1 MMLSDFL
8 YAFNGVMPVFVVA
21 FVGYI
26 LRQKNFLTE
35 EFVKVADKLV
45 FRVMLPCLLFTNV
58 AYIDIKEIGGNDLK
72 LVLFCVVAAIVLT
85 LLLSL
90 IVPLFVKDKG
100 KVGAFVQGVFR
111 SNVAFLGLPFA
122 QNLFGDEGMR
132 IASIALAVIVPVY
145 NVIAVIVLCTFNPQ
159 KSADNN
165 TFGKRI
171 AEILKGVVK
180 NPLIIA
186 IVIALPF
193 ALFGVGNDLPKS
205 IKSSVDYFAK
215 ASTTLAILTIGASFK
230 LNELKGRIG
239 LASVVTLLKTVIVPA
254 TFMVFTYYALGFR
267 GVHLGIILIVFGT
280 PTAISSY
287 IMAKNM
293 NSDASLANQIVLLT
307 TLVSMFTIFL
317 FSFVMKTLGLV
328 G

>member
-1 MMLSDFL
+1 MFSDFL

-21 FVGYI
+21 LVGYV
-26 LRQKNFLTE
+26 LRQREFLTD
-35 EFVKVADKLV
+35 EFVRVADKLV

-58 AYIDIKEIGGNDLK
+58 AYIDIKEIGGNDFK
-72 LVLFCVVAAIVLT
+72 LVIFCVASAILLT
-85 LLLSL
+85 VTLSL
-90 IVPLFVKDKG
+90 IVPLFVKDKA

-145 NVIAVIVLCTFNPQ
+145 NVIAVIVLCVFNPQ
-159 KSADNN
+159 KSDGENSL
-165 TFGKRI
+165 GKRI
-171 AEILKGVVK
+171 AEILKGIVK

-193 ALFGVGNDLPKS
+193 AVFGIGNDLPKV

-215 ASTTLAILTIGASFK
+215 ASTTLAVLTIGASFK
-230 LNELKGRIG
+230 IKELKGRIG

-254 TFMVFTYYALGFR
+254 VFMVFTYFVLGFR
-267 GVHLGIILIVFGT
+267 GVHLGIVLIVFGT

-307 TLVSMFTIFL
+307 TLASMFTIFM
-317 FSFVMKTLGLV
+317 FSFVMKTIGLV